1 MGFECL
7 YKYKYIDKYYLYI
20 VFQRYVLAH
29 TIITKRSWLV
39 AHTIVLVLR
48 LTSFMPSIPPS
59 IPIPGPTLHSVLQ
72 CKTARNSV
80 LQAHIQAPTEV
91 SLTSQTILDSGHYH
105 APAKAVTI

>member
-39 AHTIVLVLR
+39 AHTIVLLLR
-48 LTSFMPSIPPS
+48 LTSLMPS

-72 CKTARNSV
+72 CETVFYKPISKPPLRLA
-80 LQAHIQAPTEV
+80 
-91 SLTSQTILDSGHYH
+91 
-105 APAKAVTI
+105 